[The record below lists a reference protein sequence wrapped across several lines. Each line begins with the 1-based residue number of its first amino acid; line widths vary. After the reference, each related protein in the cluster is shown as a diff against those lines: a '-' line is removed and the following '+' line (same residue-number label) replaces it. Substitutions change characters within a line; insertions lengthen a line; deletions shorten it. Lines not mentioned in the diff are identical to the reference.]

1 MQGTAPADTKT
12 AYSLAAMGSA
22 GREYSMENPDII
34 LFPSSFFSVNRVDED
49 LQKEYEAARATGL
62 FDILLFGY
70 ENWYQEGKLVLTET
84 PDNMRTAILRGWMM
98 KPEQYERFYQALLEH
113 QIRLV
118 TNPEAYRLM
127 HIFPNIYQ
135 QFKGDT
141 ARMLLYPLREQI
153 PLEEVKK
160 TFRRFMV
167 KDYVKS
173 VKGMA
178 FPRYFDETITQEA
191 FDRWMETFY
200 QYRGSLLTGGICI
213 KEYLDLK
220 FYGDR
225 PNEYRV
231 FYADRKIL
239 SICRNSGQGNYT
251 AEPPIKLLEKYKNLP
266 SPYYTVDYAELV
278 DGTWKVMEAGDGSV
292 SGLSEGQDAEHYFR
306 ALYYAFQKDSQG

>member
-1 MQGTAPADTKT
+1 
-12 AYSLAAMGSA
+12 
-22 GREYSMENPDII
+22 MENPDII

-49 LQKEYEAARATGL
+49 LQKEYEAARAAGL

-70 ENWYQEGKLVLTET
+70 EKWYQEGELVLTET

-135 QFKGDT
+135 QFEGDT

-153 PLEEVKK
+153 PLAEVKK

-173 VKGMA
+173 VKGTA

-200 QYRGSLLTGGICI
+200 QYRGSLLTGGISGSQI
-213 KEYLDLK
+213 LRRQAKRIQSVLR
-220 FYGDR
+220 R
-225 PNEYRV
+225 PEDPFRLPEFRPGKLYRG
-231 FYADRKIL
+231 ASDKTTGKI
-239 SICRNSGQGNYT
+239 
-251 AEPPIKLLEKYKNLP
+251 
-266 SPYYTVDYAELV
+266 
-278 DGTWKVMEAGDGSV
+278 
-292 SGLSEGQDAEHYFR
+292 
-306 ALYYAFQKDSQG
+306 